1 MTFER
6 RSRRHVCHGRALAR
20 CGQRPP
26 LRRVSSTRRPKDGSG
41 LPRLPPSSHAAAR
54 GVTEEGRRRG
64 QTIGDDDD
72 ADDDDDDYDDDDDGF
87 SADTSMVMSL
97 KDLMD
102 CIGCQACSRVCPKK
116 CLSHE
121 PAPMAA

>member
-1 MTFER
+1 MSTITGITRGGVEWTPAFVTDLNQGNCIGCGRCYKVCPRDVFELVDR
-6 RSRRHVCHGRALAR
+6 EDLD
-20 CGQRPP
+20 
-26 LRRVSSTRRPKDGSG
+26 LD
-41 LPRLPPSSHAAAR
+41 
-54 GVTEEGRRRG
+54 E
-64 QTIGDDDD
+64 
-72 ADDDDDDYDDDDDGF
+72 DDYDDDDGF
-87 SADTSMVMSL
+87 SDDTSMVMSL